1 MDKRTQELEE
11 VIADLKMI
19 KEAVNKSDNF
29 FRYIDT
35 RRAMRGVI
43 LATGLMIGFFSG
55 LFYYLTSVY
64 GSFMTMPLSLRVFL
78 FVLVG
83 IGWLALGFIKAG
95 GILKSGR
102 AVSKDMN
109 LNKLFNEIYTSRMLT
124 LMLPYILVIILI
136 VVFLCTR
143 GQFIYITPGMAILFG
158 LLFIAMSPIIYF
170 KELYLLSAWLIA
182 TGLLTLFSAPVFHP
196 MAVLGLTFGAGFI
209 LAGLLLYLEFPGHR
223 S

>member
-1 MDKRTQELEE
+1 MDKRAQELEE

-19 KEAVNKSDNF
+19 KEAVSKSDNF
-29 FRYIDT
+29 FRFIDT
-35 RRAMRGVI
+35 RRAMRGVM
-43 LATGLMIGFFSG
+43 LATGLLIAFFSA
-55 LFYYLTSVY
+55 LFYYLTSIY
-64 GSFMTMPLSLRVFL
+64 GSFMAMPLNLRIIFL
-78 FVLVG
+78 VLIG
-83 IGWLALGFIKAG
+83 IGWIFLGFIKASG
-95 GILKSGR
+95 FIKSGR

-124 LMLPYILVIILI
+124 LMLPYIMVIILI
-136 VVFLCTR
+136 VIFLYTR
-143 GQFIYITPGMAILFG
+143 DYFEYITPGLAILFG

-182 TGLLTLFSAPVFHP
+182 TGLLTLFLASVFHP

-209 LAGLLLYLEFPGHR
+209 LAGLLLYLDLPGQR

>member
-1 MDKRTQELEE
+1 MDNRSQELEE
-11 VIADLKMI
+11 VIADLKII
-19 KEAVNKSDNF
+19 KEAVSKSDNF

-35 RRAMRGVI
+35 RRAMRAVI
-43 LATGLMIGFFSG
+43 LATGLMIGFFSW
-55 LFYYLTSVY
+55 LFYYLASVY
-64 GSFMTMPLSLRVFL
+64 GTFMAMPLNLRVFL

-83 IGWLALGFIKAG
+83 IGWLTLGFIKAG
-95 GILKSGR
+95 GFLKSGR
-102 AVSKDMN
+102 AVSKDLS

-136 VVFLCTR
+136 LVFLSSR
-143 GQFIYITPGMAILFG
+143 GLYIYITPGLAILFG
-158 LLFIAMSPIIYF
+158 LLFVAMSPIIYF

-209 LAGLLLYLEFPGHR
+209 LAGLLLYLELPGHR

>member
-1 MDKRTQELEE
+1 VDKRAQELEE

-19 KEAVNKSDNF
+19 KEAVSKSDNF
-29 FRYIDT
+29 FRFIDT
-35 RRAMRGVI
+35 RRAMRGVM
-43 LATGLMIGFFSG
+43 LATGLMIAFFSG
-55 LFYYLTSVY
+55 LFYYLTSIY
-64 GSFMTMPLSLRVFL
+64 GSFMAMPLNLRIIL

-83 IGWLALGFIKAG
+83 IGWIVLGFIKASG
-95 GILKSGR
+95 FINSGR

-124 LMLPYILVIILI
+124 LMLPYIMVIILI
-136 VVFLCTR
+136 VIFLCTR
-143 GQFIYITPGMAILFG
+143 DYFEYITPGLAILFG

-182 TGLLTLFSAPVFHP
+182 TGLLTLFLASVFHP
-196 MAVLGLTFGAGFI
+196 LAVLGLTFGAGFI
-209 LAGLLLYLEFPGHR
+209 LAGLLLYLELPGHR

>member
-1 MDKRTQELEE
+1 MEKRTQELEE

-19 KEAVNKSDNF
+19 KEAVSKSDNF
-29 FRYIDT
+29 FRFIDT

-43 LATGLMIGFFSG
+43 LTTGLMIAFFSG
-55 LFYYLTSVY
+55 LIYYFISIY
-64 GSFMTMPLSLRVFL
+64 GSFLAMPLNLRIFL
-78 FVLVG
+78 YILVG
-83 IGWLALGFIKAG
+83 IGWLLLGIIKAG

-102 AVSKDMN
+102 AVIKDMN
-109 LNKLFNEIYTSRMLT
+109 LNKLFDEIYTSRMLT
-124 LMLPYILVIILI
+124 LMLPYITVIILI
-136 VVFLCTR
+136 VIFLYTR
-143 GQFIYITPGMAILFG
+143 SQFIYIAPGLAILFG

-182 TGLLTLFSAPVFHP
+182 TGLVTLFSASVIHP

-209 LAGLLLYLEFPGHR
+209 LAGLLLYLELPGHR